1 MAEQFQSVCLD
12 DKKSSSRSHVFFIL
26 FSLTPIIGVA
36 AFALIFVFPQPAV
49 AESNLFRYIFFG
61 VLMMVLLA
69 SVLGYGLTMRRI
81 RRMQSAELVP
91 TTESLL
97 LVKLYIFQ
105 SLIPLACLS
114 LLLFIYLFPEIVSE
128 RTNPLKLY
136 VLLGAIVLCF
146 ALSLL
151 GYSLSK
157 RDMSGTFQQLRDYTE
172 KVDNLN
178 KVSTA
183 ISQVHNMD
191 EVYARI
197 IQGTQSLVRAAS
209 CYLFTLDETGWVLR
223 EQQGRPW
230 EKIPEKEIGNLK
242 ELLANIQEDNRI
254 QCFEYDQTTNRKVQA
269 MIVPFRGSGQSQAAM
284 LLIGKKETD
293 GHFNRMDLN
302 ILQSL
307 TLQATI
313 SIENAEFREVQ
324 INYFTHTIGLLV
336 MSLEGEIVPRDHL
349 HNVARFASMISRRL
363 NIEEDERRDIYFAA
377 LLHDIGMLKIRRELI
392 TQPKHYRQHPI
403 LGARLVGR
411 IMLWKDLVPIIRH
424 HHEYFDGTGYP
435 YGLMGPEI
443 PLAARIIGIAEAF
456 DAMTNTNSYR
466 PSMSFSDAME
476 DLKKYSGTRYDPRL
490 VEIFE
495 EELRAN
501 DLLPPIEATS
511 E

>member
-1 MAEQFQSVCLD
+1 LQSVCLD
-12 DKKSSSRSHVFFIL
+12 EKKVSSRSHVFFIL

-61 VLMMVLLA
+61 VLMLVLLA

-81 RRMQSAELVP
+81 RRLESADPVP

-97 LVKLYIFQ
+97 IVKLYIFQ

-114 LLLFIYLFPEIVSE
+114 LLLFIYLFPEIISE
-128 RTNPLKLY
+128 RIDPVRLY

-157 RDMSGTFQQLRDYTE
+157 RDMSGTFQQLRDYTA

-197 IQGTQSLVRAAS
+197 IQGTQSLVSVAS
-209 CYLFTLDETGWVLR
+209 SYLFTLDETGWVLR

-230 EKIPEKEIGNLK
+230 DKIPESELGSLK
-242 ELLANIQEDNRI
+242 ALLERLQEEYRLQCFQYSQSGGRRI
-254 QCFEYDQTTNRKVQA
+254 QV
-269 MIVPFRGSGQSQAAM
+269 MVVPFKGSGQANAAM
-284 LLIGKKETD
+284 LLVGKKEDD
-293 GHFNRMDLN
+293 GHFNRMDFN

-307 TLQATI
+307 TLQAAI

-336 MSLEGEIVPRDHL
+336 LSLEGEVIPRDHL
-349 HNVARFASMISRRL
+349 HNVARYAGMISRRL

-411 IMLWKDLVPIIRH
+411 IILWKDLVPIIRH
-424 HHEYFDGTGYP
+424 HHEYYDGTGYP

-443 PLAARIIGIAEAF
+443 PMAARIIGIAEAF

-466 PSMSFSDAME
+466 PSMSFAEAME
-476 DLKKYSGTRYDPRL
+476 DLRKHSGTRYDPRM

-501 DLLPPIEATS
+501 DLLPPAEATS